1 MPEVG
6 IYKRRGLEIWLE
18 TAEDNIELKSS
29 GALSKLAFPLLKR
42 VNKML
47 RNEKPIE
54 ATEEEVVL
62 STWLPPIPSE
72 PFQRAIKAEMDILLK
87 RKFSPQAV
95 SMNISDC
102 TLNCSECNIVEHEGE
117 LKTKEVKDFIAQ
129 IQDLG
134 AITIGFAE
142 GDPLLREDL
151 FELIDYIDKKK
162 SIASVFTPGPLL
174 TDEVAAELKEHG
186 IYAVI
191 TGIKSPIPREHDAA
205 RGLKGAFDKA
215 VRGMKNAVENDLYV
229 SMHTHAT
236 PKLVESGELTK
247 IYKLASKIGV
257 HELSIWDSHPT
268 WSYKDRKEL
277 ILKDR
282 HRGEIMEL
290 YRKANTSK
298 EGPRIFYNAVFESP
312 KLFGCMAG
320 RRWLNL
326 IHSGDLTPCTYVP
339 ISFGNIREE
348 SVERIW
354 RRMRQFKEFRRKRSC
369 VMLDKEFRSKCI
381 DPFSVSDLPISYKDV
396 VLAENQR
403 FSGCQKPPNGFQ
415 LI

>member
-1 MPEVG
+1 MAEIG
-6 IYKRRGLEIWLE
+6 IYKGRGLEIWLE
-18 TAEDNIELKSS
+18 AAEDNIELKSS
-29 GALSKLAFPLLKR
+29 GVLSKLAFPLLKK

-47 RNEKPIE
+47 RNEKPIK
-54 ATEEEVVL
+54 ATEKEVVL
-62 STWLPPIPSE
+62 STWLPPIPSG
-72 PFQRAIKAEMDILLK
+72 PFRRAITAEMDILL
-87 RKFSPQAV
+87 RGEFSPLAV

-102 TLNCSECNIVEHEGE
+102 TLDCSECNIIDHEGE
-117 LKTKEVKDFIAQ
+117 LKTKDVKNFIEQ
-129 IQDLG
+129 VQDLG

-151 FELIDYIDKKK
+151 FELIDCVDKKK

-174 TDEVAAELKEHG
+174 TDEVAAKLKERG

-191 TGIKSPIPREHDAA
+191 TGIKSQIAEEHDAA
-205 RGLKGAFDKA
+205 RGQKGAFDKA
-215 VRGMKNAVENDLYV
+215 VKGMKNAVENGLYV

-236 PKLVESGELTK
+236 PKLVESERLAG
-247 IYKLASKIGV
+247 IYDLASKIGV
-257 HELSIWDSHPT
+257 HELTIWESHPT
-268 WSYKDRKEL
+268 WNYKDRKEI
-277 ILKDR
+277 ILEDK
-282 HRGEIMEL
+282 HRKVIREL

-298 EGPRIFYNAVFESP
+298 EGARIFYNDVFESP
-312 KLFGCMAG
+312 ELFGCMAG

-348 SVERIW
+348 SVETIW
-354 RRMRQFKEFRRKRSC
+354 RRMCRFSEFRRKRSC
-369 VMLDKEFRSKCI
+369 VMLDEEFRSKYI

-403 FSGCQKPPNGFQ
+403 FSGCQKPPKGFQ

>member
-1 MPEVG
+1 MPEVEV
-6 IYKRRGLEIWLE
+6 YKRRGLEIWLE
-18 TAEDNIELKSS
+18 VAEDNIELKSS
-29 GALSKLAFPLLKR
+29 GALSKLTSPILKR

-47 RNEKPIE
+47 RDEKPIK

-62 STWLPPIPSE
+62 STWLPPIPSG

-87 RKFSPQAV
+87 RKFTPQAV

-102 TLNCSECNIVEHEGE
+102 TLNCSECNIVKHEGE
-117 LKTKEVKDFIAQ
+117 LKTKEVKDFIVQ
-129 IQDLG
+129 VQDLG

-162 SIASVFTPGPLL
+162 SITSVFTPGPLL

-186 IYAVI
+186 VYAVM
-191 TGIKSPIPREHDAA
+191 TGIKSSIPQEHDAA

-215 VRGMKNAVENDLYV
+215 VTGMKNAVENGLYV
-229 SMHTHAT
+229 SMHTHVS
-236 PKLVESGELTK
+236 PKLVESGELAK

-257 HELSIWDSHPT
+257 HELTIWEAHPT
-268 WSYKDRKEL
+268 WKYKDKKEL
-277 ILKDR
+277 ILDDR
-282 HRGEIMEL
+282 HRKKIMEL

-312 KLFGCMAG
+312 ELFGCMAG

-348 SVERIW
+348 NVEKIW
-354 RRMRQFKEFRRKRSC
+354 RRMCKFNEFRRKRFC
-369 VMLDKEFRSKCI
+369 VMLDKNFRSKYI
-381 DPFSVSDLPISYKDV
+381 DPFSVSDLPISYKDIV
-396 VLAENQR
+396 
-403 FSGCQKPPNGFQ
+403 
-415 LI
+415 

>member
-1 MPEVG
+1 MG

-18 TAEDNIELKSS
+18 TAEDNIELRSS
-29 GALSKLAFPLLKR
+29 GVLSKLAFPLLRR

-47 RNEKPIE
+47 RNEKPIK
-54 ATEEEVVL
+54 ATGEEVVL
-62 STWLPPIPSE
+62 STWLPPIPSG
-72 PFQRAIKAEMDILLK
+72 PFQRAIKAEMDILLR
-87 RKFSPQAV
+87 RKFSPQSV

-117 LKTKEVKDFIAQ
+117 LQTKEVKGFIAQ
-129 IQDLG
+129 VQDLG

-174 TDEVAAELKEHG
+174 TNEVAAKLKEHG

-191 TGIKSPIPREHDAA
+191 TGIKSPIPGEHDAA
-205 RGLKGAFDKA
+205 RGFKGAFDKA
-215 VRGMKNAVENDLYV
+215 VKGMKNAVENDLYV

-236 PKLVESGELTK
+236 PKLVESGKLTK

-257 HELSIWDSHPT
+257 HELSIWEAHPT

-277 ILKDR
+277 ILDDG
-282 HRGEIMEL
+282 HRREIMKL
-290 YRKANTSK
+290 YQGANSSK

-312 KLFGCMAG
+312 ELFGCMAG

-354 RRMRQFKEFRRKRSC
+354 GRMCQFRAFRRKRSC
-369 VMLDKEFRSKCI
+369 VMLDDEFRSKYV
-381 DPFSVSDLPISYKDV
+381 DNFSVSELPINYKDII
-396 VLAENQR
+396 LAENQR
-403 FSGCQKPPNGFQ
+403 R
-415 LI
+415 